1 MASSSLQVNT
11 NGYAKEA
18 FILWTKLFMKKL
30 SVLTLLLLSAIEV
43 SSQNLTPQQYRED
56 LAFFKTELSNRHKN
70 LFSVISEKEFNQKI
84 AEIEEKSSSLTQE
97 SFEIE
102 LFKIIKA
109 IGDEHTFIVP
119 AYPTMFPIT
128 FDIFEEGIFVTKT
141 DSAHSNLLYK
151 QLDGVGSKASKNI
164 LEDFKA
170 IINTENQSYFE
181 VNFLNLIKN
190 PRVLMGLNLATSEAS
205 GLFQLGGEKHH
216 ILAIQKRD
224 YSPLISPNY
233 LRYKK
238 KDKYWYELIEG
249 GNILYFNYQS
259 CSEQKNKPFE
269 TFNEE
274 LFSFIEENK
283 PRKIII
289 DLRNNSGGNSGILR
303 PFLEKLKKSGLNRK
317 GSLYVLIG
325 KNTFSSALMNAVDL
339 KRNFNSILI
348 GESTSGNV
356 NHYGEVRGF
365 DLPNSKI
372 EVGYS
377 TRYWEVWKGHKG
389 PLVPDVGVKYSI
401 ANFKRNV
408 DEAVEYVRKQ
418 KQ

>member
-1 MASSSLQVNT
+1 MAPSNLQIDA
-11 NGYAKEA
+11 NGNAEEA
-18 FILWTKLFMKKL
+18 ITLWTKQFMGRLLFF
-30 SVLTLLLLSAIEV
+30 TLLLLSTIEV
-43 SSQNLTPQQYRED
+43 SSQNLTPQQYLED

-70 LFSVISEKEFNQKI
+70 LFSVISEEDFNQKI
-84 AEIEEKSSSLTQE
+84 AEIEKKSSSLTKE

-119 AYPTMFPIT
+119 AYQTTFPIT
-128 FDIFEEGIFVTKT
+128 FDILEEGIFVTKT
-141 DSAHSNLLYK
+141 DSVHSNLLYK
-151 QLDGVGSKASKNI
+151 QLDGVGSKATKNI

-181 VNFLNLIKN
+181 VNFLNLIRN

-216 ILAIQKRD
+216 ILAIQKSD

-238 KDKYWYELIEG
+238 KDKYWYELIDN

-269 TFNEE
+269 TFNAE

-303 PFLEKLKKSGLNRK
+303 PFLEKLKK
-317 GSLYVLIG
+317 V
-325 KNTFSSALMNAVDL
+325 A
-339 KRNFNSILI
+339 
-348 GESTSGNV
+348 ST
-356 NHYGEVRGF
+356 EE
-365 DLPNSKI
+365 DPCMC
-372 EVGYS
+372 
-377 TRYWEVWKGHKG
+377 
-389 PLVPDVGVKYSI
+389 
-401 ANFKRNV
+401 
-408 DEAVEYVRKQ
+408 
-418 KQ
+418 

>member
-1 MASSSLQVNT
+1 MAPSNLQVNA
-11 NGYAKEA
+11 NGNAEEA
-18 FILWTKLFMKKL
+18 ITLWTKQFLGKL
-30 SVLTLLLLSAIEV
+30 LVLTILLLSTIEV
-43 SSQNLTPQQYRED
+43 SSQNLTQQQYLED
-56 LAFFKTELSNRHKN
+56 LAFFKTELANRHKN

-84 AEIEEKSSSLTQE
+84 AEIEKKSSSLTKE

-119 AYPTMFPIT
+119 DYQTSFPIT

-141 DSAHSNLLYK
+141 DSAHSNLLYQ
-151 QLDGVGSKASKNI
+151 QLNGIGSKATKNI
-164 LEDFKA
+164 LEDFKT

-181 VNFLNLIKN
+181 VNFLNLIRN
-190 PRVLMGLNLATSEAS
+190 PRVLMGLNLATSEAN
-205 GLFQLGGEKHH
+205 GLFQLGGEKHN

-224 YSPLISPNY
+224 YSPLISPDY

-238 KDKYWYELIEG
+238 KDKYWYELIDN

-274 LFSFIEENK
+274 LFSSIEKNK

-289 DLRNNSGGNSGILR
+289 DLRNNSGGNSGIFR
-303 PFLEKLKKSGLNRK
+303 PFLEKLKKSGLNTK

-377 TRYWEVWKGHKG
+377 TKYWEVWKGHKG

-401 ANFKRNV
+401 ANVKQNV

-418 KQ
+418 N